1 MDPIH
6 QELLRQAVEAAK
18 NNDIDTA
25 LIKVKEVLE
34 EDEENAKAWLLL
46 ARLTSNNDEK
56 RIALAS
62 LLQLEPNNEK
72 AKELLAKLETQVKT
86 RDEEEVL
93 PGVSRRLVRFIVGGL
108 VVFVILMIGL
118 IAIIGQ
124 NRSAADAQA
133 TQVALNEL
141 ATAQEFEAQQTRQL
155 EQQTQ
160 IALDITAAFVAI
172 NPPTATPTITPYPSE
187 TLPPSATPTPTLIP
201 PPTDLTGVMVG
212 RSGNNG
218 NLAGIERLVM
228 FSLTTG
234 EAVPIASLRGQT
246 ITTFAGGTQFAYVI
260 EDVNNNFAN
269 AVELV
274 DVEGLEITS
283 NLSAPA
289 AIQAFIESRQPHF
302 SIDGSRMALIGTQFG
317 QDRDDLFLLTVTGDG
332 GGQVIRQLTTDTA
345 TYSYPALSPDGTKIV
360 VVRNVL
366 EGDSIGVD
374 LVIIDVASGTPTS
387 LTTDRNITIETMPRW
402 DSASSLV
409 VYAARP
415 EGEQNNELYFIDIR
429 NPDSGQIRISAPD
442 SDEIMPTFSPDG
454 RYLAYSSNRTGDYQ
468 IYIQNLS
475 SNEVFQ
481 LTFSDDA
488 NILGDWR

>member
-25 LIKVKEVLE
+25 IIKVKEVLE

-62 LLQLEPNNEK
+62 LLQLEPDNEK

-108 VVFVILMIGL
+108 VIFVILMIGL
-118 IAIIGQ
+118 IALIGQ

-133 TQVALNEL
+133 TRVALNDL

-172 NPPTATPTITPYPSE
+172 NPPTATPTLTPYPSE

-201 PPTDLTGVMVG
+201 PPTDLTGIMVG
-212 RSGNNG
+212 RSGNINR
-218 NLAGIERLVM
+218 LDTAEKLVM

-234 EAVPIASLRGQT
+234 NVVPIANLRGQT
-246 ITTFAGGTQFAYVI
+246 VTTFAGGTQFAYVF
-260 EDVNNNFAN
+260 EDVNNNYAIT
-269 AVELV
+269 VELA
-274 DVEGLEITS
+274 DVEGVEIAS
-283 NLSAPA
+283 NLTAPET
-289 AIQAFIESRQPHF
+289 IQAYIESRHPHF
-302 SIDGSRMALIGTQFG
+302 SVDGSRMALIGT
-317 QDRDDLFLLTVTGDG
+317 
-332 GGQVIRQLTTDTA
+332 
-345 TYSYPALSPDGTKIV
+345 
-360 VVRNVL
+360 
-366 EGDSIGVD
+366 
-374 LVIIDVASGTPTS
+374 
-387 LTTDRNITIETMPRW
+387 
-402 DSASSLV
+402 
-409 VYAARP
+409 
-415 EGEQNNELYFIDIR
+415 
-429 NPDSGQIRISAPD
+429 
-442 SDEIMPTFSPDG
+442 
-454 RYLAYSSNRTGDYQ
+454 
-468 IYIQNLS
+468 
-475 SNEVFQ
+475 
-481 LTFSDDA
+481 
-488 NILGDWR
+488 